1 MRCFLSGFA
10 RGTCEV
16 GGCKQSMLCIS
27 DPGVLTPLE
36 AVPHFTIKMIVIRCC
51 CDSFCTCEV
60 KEDKYAG
67 QLVQAADL
75 VSAFGKFFNQE
86 PGRKLGGQSV
96 RSLRQQRPLLLV
108 ASLPR
113 RKEGRPKFPDSS
125 LASLVRSMF
134 PDVRLSSLQKKPI
147 LIAYRFSLDP

>member
-108 ASLPR
+108 ASLLLVAMP
-113 RKEGRPKFPDSS
+113 GAPSS
-125 LASLVRSMF
+125 FLFLV
-134 PDVRLSSLQKKPI
+134 VRLIFCVVLPL
-147 LIAYRFSLDP
+147 LICF